1 VPKRTIFTPNAPQ
14 PRGPYSQAIAV
25 GNTVYVAGQGGF
37 DPASGKLMNATFE
50 EEVTRTFENVQAI
63 LAAAGAT
70 MNDVVKVNVY
80 LTDLN
85 NFGRM
90 NEIYKKYFVADY
102 PARATV
108 GSSLLL
114 GTQIEIDCVAIVESQ

>member
-1 VPKRTIFTPNAPQ
+1 MHNRIIFTSTAPQ
-14 PRGPYSQAIAV
+14 PKGPYSQAVVA

-37 DPASGKLMNATFE
+37 DPVSGKLANATFE
-50 EEVTRTFENVQAI
+50 EEVTRTFENVKAI
-63 LAAAGAT
+63 LTAAGAK
-70 MNDVVKVNVY
+70 MSDVVKVNVY

-90 NEIYKKYFVADY
+90 NEIYKKYFTSDF

-108 GSSLLL
+108 GSALLL
-114 GTQIEIDCVAIVESQ
+114 GTQIEIDCVAVVES

>member
-1 VPKRTIFTPNAPQ
+1 MNKRIVFTPNAPQ
-14 PRGPYSQAIAV
+14 PKGPYSQAVVA

-37 DPASGKLMNATFE
+37 DPVSGKLMNATFE
-50 EEVTRTFENVQAI
+50 EEVTRTFENVKAI

-70 MNDVVKVNVY
+70 MNEVVKVNVY

-90 NEIYKKYFVADY
+90 NEIYKKYFVSDY

-108 GSSLLL
+108 GSALLL
-114 GTQIEIDCVAIVESQ
+114 GTQIEIDCVAVVESA

>member
-1 VPKRTIFTPNAPQ
+1 MPKRKIFTPNAPQ
-14 PRGPYSQAIAV
+14 PRGPYSQAISV

-37 DPASGKLMNATFE
+37 DPVSGSVMNATFE
-50 EEVTRTFENVQAI
+50 EEVTRTFENIQAI

-90 NEIYKKYFVADY
+90 NEIYKKYFSGDY

-108 GSSLLL
+108 GSALL
-114 GTQIEIDCVAIVESQ
+114 GGMQIEIDCVAVLEKQ

>member
-1 VPKRTIFTPNAPQ
+1 MSKRKIFTPNAPQ
-14 PRGPYSQAIAV
+14 PRGPYSQAIVV

-37 DPASGKLMNATFE
+37 DPVSGNLMNATFE
-50 EEVTRTFENVQAI
+50 EEVTRTFENIKAI
-63 LAAAGAT
+63 LAAAGAS

-90 NEIYKKYFVADY
+90 NEIYKKYFSGDY

-108 GSSLLL
+108 GSSLLA
-114 GTQIEIDCVAIVESQ
+114 GTQIEIDCVAVLENP

>member
-1 VPKRTIFTPNAPQ
+1 VNKRIIFTTNAPQ
-14 PRGPYSQAIAV
+14 PKGPYSQAVAV

-37 DPASGKLMNATFE
+37 DPASGKLANATFE
-50 EEVTRTFENVQAI
+50 QEVTRTFENIKAI
-63 LAAAGAT
+63 LSAAGAT

-90 NEIYKKYFVADY
+90 NEIYKKYFSGDY

-108 GSSLLL
+108 GSALL
-114 GTQIEIDCVAIVESQ
+114 GGMQIEIDCVAILENQ